1 MPVDLPDFESLK
13 NYARNRKF
21 RQPHEGETEAEF
33 REAFAEWTDDPL
45 ERVEIRSRRG
55 WDTFNSVQK
64 TDALIEQVGGTG
76 ELLKLFIGMEK
87 AIEEMEKERER
98 EEE

>member
-13 NYARNRKF
+13 KYARLRKF

-33 REAFAEWTDDPL
+33 REAFAEWSDDPL

-55 WDTFNSVQK
+55 WDNFNPIQQ
-64 TDALIEQVGGTG
+64 TDALIEQVGGSG
-76 ELLKLFIGMEK
+76 ELLKLFISLEK
-87 AIEEMEKERER
+87 AIEEI
-98 EEE
+98 EEENGECST